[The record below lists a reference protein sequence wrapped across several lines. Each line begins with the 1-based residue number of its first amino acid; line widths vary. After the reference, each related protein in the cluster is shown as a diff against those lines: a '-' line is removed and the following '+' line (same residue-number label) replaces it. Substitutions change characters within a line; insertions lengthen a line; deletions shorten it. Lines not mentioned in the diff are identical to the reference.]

1 MFLPTFVGM
10 NKYQFYKYQGTGN
23 DFIVFDG
30 RNWEEIPSLDVVEN
44 LCERKFGVGSDGLI
58 ILKSHSEA
66 DFEMLF
72 YNPDGSQSFCGNG
85 SRCAVAFA
93 KYLGVVKESAH
104 FLAIDGE
111 HDAIIHNNGNVSIL
125 MNDVQEI
132 IKGDSFYF
140 LDTGSPHHI
149 CYTNG
154 IQDLNVVEEGRAIR
168 YSDPYGEK
176 GANVNFLEE
185 VDASTIKI
193 RTYERGVENE
203 TLSCGTGVTASALSL
218 AVKNDLVE
226 GEIDVMAMGGEL
238 KVSFKKEGDTY
249 TDIWLTGP
257 AKQVFKGEV
266 KW

>member
-1 MFLPTFVGM
+1 VFLPTFAGM
-10 NKYQFYKYQGTGN
+10 HTFPFYKYQGTGN

-30 RNWEEIPSLDVVEN
+30 RDWSGMPN
-44 LCERKFGVGSDGLI
+44 LEVIQSMCKRKFGVGSDGMI
-58 ILKSHSEA
+58 VLKNHPEA
-66 DFEMLF
+66 DFEMVF

-93 KYLGVVKESAH
+93 KFLGIIENSTKFV
-104 FLAIDGE
+104 AIDGMHE
-111 HDAIIHNNGNVSIL
+111 AILSPNGDVSIL

-154 IQDLNVVEEGRAIR
+154 VRDVNVVEEGRAIR

-185 VDASTIKI
+185 VNSNTIKI

-203 TLSCGTGVTASALSL
+203 TLSCGTGVTASALTYGML
-218 AVKNDLVE
+218 ENLNNVNIETL
-226 GEIDVMAMGGEL
+226 GGNL
-238 KVSFKKEGDTY
+238 KVSFVKTNLGFEN
-249 TDIWLTGP
+249 IWLEGP
-257 AKQVFKGEV
+257 AKFVFKGEI
-266 KW
+266 KI